1 MTEEFRN
8 LINQAV
14 EERVDETFVNLYEEN
29 KKYLRIYERLV
40 LESIKTFDFN
50 KRDFNSDLL
59 KDKIDLVG
67 NTNDVSIRLDI
78 NKSKGFIHLGYLVD
92 ERYYEFENY
101 KKPEYLENE
110 TYNKEYMDELLRDQ
124 GISVSFKKADKEET
138 SFDVY
143 IIGFDASILI
153 EALVQVN
160 QKRKVRKK

>member
-67 NTNDVSIRLDI
+67 NTNDVSIHLDI
-78 NKSKGFIHLGYLVD
+78 NKNKAFIQLGYLVD
-92 ERYYEFENY
+92 ERYYEFKDY

-124 GISVSFKKADKEET
+124 GISVRFKKADKEET
-138 SFDVY
+138 AFDVY
-143 IIGFDASILI
+143 TIGFDASILI

-160 QKRKVRKK
+160 QKRRVRVK

>member
-67 NTNDVSIRLDI
+67 NTNDVSIHLDI
-78 NKSKGFIHLGYLVD
+78 NKNKAFIQLGYLVD
-92 ERYYEFENY
+92 ERYYEFKDY

-110 TYNKEYMDELLRDQ
+110 TTN
-124 GISVSFKKADKEET
+124 
-138 SFDVY
+138 
-143 IIGFDASILI
+143 
-153 EALVQVN
+153 
-160 QKRKVRKK
+160 